1 MRIDWDD
8 LDFILGV
15 EADPE
20 KIVDFWLRN
29 DITVSKTDT
38 PRDVLTASRIFP
50 KLFIVA
56 QRKMPDSPGEHI
68 NPVIGTVWGNFD
80 GRRGYIV
87 HLAVERS
94 YRSRG
99 LGRHLMEMVE
109 EEFRRMDVYK
119 IHLFVE
125 SHNESVGGFYTLLG
139 YKKRDDLTV
148 YSKTLR

>member
-1 MRIDWDD
+1 MQMDWNE
-8 LDFILGV
+8 LDFILGE
-15 EADPE
+15 EADP
-20 KIVDFWLRN
+20 KNIIDFWQRN
-29 DITVSKTDT
+29 DITVTKTDT
-38 PRDVLTASRIFP
+38 PPDVRTASHLFP

-56 QRKMPDSPGEHI
+56 QRKLHESSREAA
-68 NPVIGTVWGNFD
+68 NPVVGTVWGNFD

-94 YRSRG
+94 YRSQG
-99 LGRHLMEMVE
+99 LGRHLMELVE
-109 EEFRRMDVYK
+109 EEFRRMDAYK

-125 SHNESVGGFYTLLG
+125 SHNESVGGFYTQLG

>member
-1 MRIDWDD
+1 MQMDRDE
-8 LDFILGV
+8 LDFILGE
-15 EADPE
+15 EADPDR
-20 KIVDFWLRN
+20 IVDFWRRN
-29 DITVSKTDT
+29 DITVTKTDT
-38 PRDVLTASRIFP
+38 PRDVQTASKLFP

-56 QRKMPDSPGEHI
+56 QRKIPDSSGEKT
-68 NPVIGTVWGNFD
+68 NPVVGTVWGNFD
-80 GRRGYIV
+80 GRRGYVV
-87 HLAVERS
+87 HLAVEGS

-99 LGRHLMEMVE
+99 LGRHLMDMVE

-125 SHNESVGGFYTLLG
+125 SHNESVGGFYTRLG

>member
-8 LDFILGV
+8 LDFILGE

-29 DITVSKTDT
+29 DITVTKTDT
-38 PRDVLTASRIFP
+38 PRDVLTAARIFP

-56 QRKMPDSPGEHI
+56 QRKKSDSSGGKTK
-68 NPVIGTVWGNFD
+68 PVIGTVWGNFD

-99 LGRHLMEMVE
+99 LGRHLMDMVE

-125 SHNESVGGFYTLLG
+125 SHNESVGGFYTRLG